1 MLKSKLNW
9 LLAATK
15 FLKAMKWPLCSIGYC
30 YVMDQD
36 IFGNFIL
43 LFCHM
48 HGGVVIAN
56 KTLRLKT
63 ILYYLLIVV
72 VLVVCLAIQAVENS
86 FAWLEK
92 RPTDNVRWSL
102 VVMLHTRKNES
113 IKMEP

>member
-1 MLKSKLNW
+1 
-9 LLAATK
+9 
-15 FLKAMKWPLCSIGYC
+15 
-30 YVMDQD
+30 
-36 IFGNFIL
+36 
-43 LFCHM
+43 M

-92 RPTDNVRWSL
+92 RPTDNVR
-102 VVMLHTRKNES
+102 
-113 IKMEP
+113 